1 MPMADPGFW
10 GKRAAPWAGLLLLA
24 GLLAELLAGCVPN
37 QRTPSW
43 AIYPLP
49 RRGPHDGL
57 AVVSQPDGYGLHIW
71 IETDSRRHG
80 ICQPRW
86 TPDAARLFNGNGT
99 APFSAGLVPRQEFFD
114 AVARQDV
121 RRALRA
127 ESEALCKARAPQRR
141 YRWQEP
147 PRLAQEV
154 KAERFP
160 LLEQPELLS
169 DPNVIDRSEQRL
181 LNGGS

>member
-1 MPMADPGFW
+1 MTTSPLVFTDTSRFLTSLLESPISEGDYLRPSCQPRHRVQDNRRT
-10 GKRAAPWAGLLLLA
+10 GRAEQRSE
-24 GLLAELLAGCVPN
+24 ELGIQ
-37 QRTPSW
+37 QR
-43 AIYPLP
+43 I
-49 RRGPHDGL
+49 H
-57 AVVSQPDGYGLHIW
+57 GYGFGQ
-71 IETDSRRHG
+71 DKAFQQG

-181 LNGGS
+181 LNGGT